1 MSSWPDKYVIGLTG
15 NIATGKSVVRKMLE
29 HLGVYG
35 IDADALAH
43 RAIMKGAPGYQA
55 TIDAFGRWILGDD
68 DQIDRSKLGK
78 IVFTDLEAM
87 AALEEIVHPMV
98 RQAIDVL
105 VRRASQRVIV
115 IEAIKLLET
124 DLHTLCDQIWVT
136 QATPQKQ
143 LARLVRKRKMTSE
156 DAQQRINAQSPARD
170 KLKFAD
176 VAIENSGTFEE
187 TWNQVSKAWK
197 SIPKVAVDAPPT
209 EKSAAPPSPKQLTVK
224 RATPN
229 QAGQI
234 AVFITEQSS
243 GKRRM
248 TRTDVME
255 AFGEKAFLLLLAG
268 SDLVGIL
275 GWQVENLITRVDDVI
290 LKENVLSAQ
299 NIKLL
304 VETIEKASSELQS
317 EAALLFLP
325 PVIAKLEKVWSS
337 LGYQSLAVEDLSVR
351 AWQNAAE
358 ESILPGMTL
367 FFKRLREHRI
377 LRPMV

>member
-78 IVFTDLEAM
+78 IVFT
-87 AALEEIVHPMV
+87 
-98 RQAIDVL
+98 
-105 VRRASQRVIV
+105 
-115 IEAIKLLET
+115 
-124 DLHTLCDQIWVT
+124 
-136 QATPQKQ
+136 
-143 LARLVRKRKMTSE
+143 
-156 DAQQRINAQSPARD
+156 
-170 KLKFAD
+170 AD